1 MAPSIKFN
9 VLTLQSYPL
18 RRTKESSS
26 VRKINKMMSKNKQVI
41 TSAPQYI
48 IKKINYFFHIPLTK
62 TNQEHPQCAHNKYT
76 EVFSYMGPDPLQQGL
91 LQQAPKTIANG
102 YLRTS
107 FQFHKGVICH
117 YFLLQCLP
125 KKQKNWFQNEK
136 EELTSLASLVSVC
149 PSTASTV
156 FSSPPFKVSSIC
168 EYSSEFGSCSDDELS
183 P

>member
-1 MAPSIKFN
+1 M
-9 VLTLQSYPL
+9 
-18 RRTKESSS
+18 
-26 VRKINKMMSKNKQVI
+26 
-41 TSAPQYI
+41 
-48 IKKINYFFHIPLTK
+48 TK

-91 LQQAPKTIANG
+91 LQQAPKTIAHG
-102 YLRTS
+102 YSRTS